1 MPNLHQLN
9 AVKYIVFPAVTL
21 VTSDYCGLHATDAVR
36 CLVQIS
42 DFVAVRARVESRDL
56 AGILE
61 AFSESI
67 PEGAHGPRSG
77 LLTCHLGYVA
87 PQVLPLNPE
96 FQKAFSEYSIR
107 FSMNITHLRH
117 RIIFIHVIGF

>member
-1 MPNLHQLN
+1 M
-9 AVKYIVFPAVTL
+9 
-21 VTSDYCGLHATDAVR
+21 
-36 CLVQIS
+36 QIS

-61 AFSESI
+61 PFSENI
-67 PEGAHGPRSG
+67 PEGTRGPQSG

-96 FQKAFSEYSIR
+96 FQKAFSGYSIS

-117 RIIFIHVIGF
+117 HIVFNHVIGF